1 MLYVLYVL
9 AILSLCGTVFGLK
22 IHTPP
27 QGMAVANQDVPV
39 SWSRQD
45 DSDPTSVLFLLENL
59 IGGNKIQGKLSSA
72 SDSSHKTRTS
82 MRFPDV
88 GTFRMWAVNPA
99 DHSQT
104 YAMSETFNVT
114 PNNFAAAGASSGN
127 VDGSDDTDD
136 PGAPPDPSG
145 SAVPSLSPAA
155 TASIVSLPA
164 SSAASASTSSSNK
177 APMTPLIM
185 GLAAGG
191 GALLLCLLAASAF
204 YLVRRRNKARRVERT
219 TFNRGRMVK
228 SLPPPVFARPPVDS
242 DVESDGEDVGGRR
255 HANANANAKG
265 RGRDMAE
272 RGPGVYPFARTA

>member
-22 IHTPP
+22 IQTPP
-27 QGMAVANQDVPV
+27 QGMAVANQDVAV

-45 DSDPTSVLFLLENL
+45 ESDPTSVLFLLENL
-59 IGGNKIQGKLSSA
+59 IGGDKIQGGFSNA
-72 SDSSHKTRTS
+72 SDSSHKTTTS
-82 MRFPDV
+82 MKFPDV

-99 DHSQT
+99 NSTQT
-104 YAMSETFNVT
+104 YAMSEPFNVT
-114 PNNFAAAGASSGN
+114 PNNLAAAGVRSSSAN
-127 VDGSDDTDD
+127 VDGSGGTD
-136 PGAPPDPSG
+136 GAGPPTDLSG
-145 SAVPSLSPAA
+145 SVVSSLSPAP
-155 TASIVSLPA
+155 TTSSSSLPA
-164 SSAASASTSSSNK
+164 SSVASSSSSNK

-204 YLVRRRNKARRVERT
+204 YLVRRRNKARRAERT

-228 SLPPPVFARPPVDS
+228 SMPPPVFARPPLDS
-242 DVESDGEDVGGRR
+242 DVESDGEDAGGSRYG
-255 HANANANAKG
+255 NASVKG

>member
-22 IHTPP
+22 IQTPP
-27 QGMAVANQDVPV
+27 QGMAVANQDVAV

-45 DSDPTSVLFLLENL
+45 ESDPTSVLFLLENL
-59 IGGNKIQGKLSSA
+59 IGGDKIQGGFSNA
-72 SDSSHKTRTS
+72 SDSSHKTATS
-82 MRFPDV
+82 MNFPEV

-99 DHSQT
+99 NPTQT
-104 YAMSETFNVT
+104 YAMSEPFNVT
-114 PNNFAAAGASSGN
+114 PNNLAAAGASSAN
-127 VDGSDDTDD
+127 VDGSGGTD
-136 PGAPPDPSG
+136 GAGPPTDPSG
-145 SAVPSLSPAA
+145 SVVSSLSSAP
-155 TASIVSLPA
+155 TASSSSILA
-164 SSAASASTSSSNK
+164 SSAASSSSTNK

-204 YLVRRRNKARRVERT
+204 YLVRRRNKARRTERT

-242 DVESDGEDVGGRR
+242 DVESDGEDAGGSRYG
-255 HANANANAKG
+255 NVNAKG
-265 RGRDMAE
+265 RGRDMQE